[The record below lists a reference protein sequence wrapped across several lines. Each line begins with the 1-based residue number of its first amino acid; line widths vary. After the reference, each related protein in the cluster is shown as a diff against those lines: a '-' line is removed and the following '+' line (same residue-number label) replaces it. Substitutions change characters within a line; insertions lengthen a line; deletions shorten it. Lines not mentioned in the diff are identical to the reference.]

1 MNRFG
6 PYRLGDCAAMIEFVK
21 IIIAIMLKRSSSAT
35 SSLTSCPGICLCLWS
50 RASKTK
56 IQRHQLLLRD
66 ASKTCDERSC
76 GSSINPGRPHPGGPP
91 PGGGGGGGG
100 GGGAGG
106 GGGGGPE
113 APIIVPSETGSDSSD
128 VSELL
133 RQLRGLL
140 LEFRFGSDLSRFTLY
155 RTIALLRG

>member
-76 GSSINPGRPHPGGPP
+76 GSSINPGRTPRGPP
-91 PGGGGGGGG
+91 PRGGGGGGGG
-100 GGGAGG
+100 GGR

>member
-76 GSSINPGRPHPGGPP
+76 
-91 PGGGGGGGG
+91 
-100 GGGAGG
+100 
-106 GGGGGPE
+106 PE

>member
-1 MNRFG
+1 MPPKHVMSG
-6 PYRLGDCAAMIEFVK
+6 AVAPPSTPAARI
-21 IIIAIMLKRSSSAT
+21 R
-35 SSLTSCPGICLCLWS
+35 
-50 RASKTK
+50 
-56 IQRHQLLLRD
+56 
-66 ASKTCDERSC
+66 
-76 GSSINPGRPHPGGPP
+76 PP
-91 PGGGGGGGG
+91 PP
-100 GGGAGG
+100 AGS
-106 GGGGGPE
+106 PE